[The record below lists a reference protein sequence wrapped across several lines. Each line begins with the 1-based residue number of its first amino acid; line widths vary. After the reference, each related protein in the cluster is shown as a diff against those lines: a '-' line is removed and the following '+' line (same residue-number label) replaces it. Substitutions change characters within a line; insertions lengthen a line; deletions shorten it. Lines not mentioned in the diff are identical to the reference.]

1 MPHAQWL
8 ARVAAERC
16 MCGEGAGFGLGD
28 APQRAAGV
36 QHMHLSKAMVL
47 IGTLGRLQQ
56 GMFGDSELAAA
67 GGGGGSCGQGGEEP
81 PCV

>member
-1 MPHAQWL
+1 MWGGS
-8 ARVAAERC
+8 R
-16 MCGEGAGFGLGD
+16 LGD

-36 QHMHLSKAMVL
+36 QHMNLSKAMVL

-56 GMFGDSELAAA
+56 GMFGDSEIAAA

-81 PCV
+81 PCVV